1 LILLLIFVFR
11 TSASDWLEDRLWND
25 L

>member
-1 LILLLIFVFR
+1 MLIFVFH
-11 TSASDWLEDRLWND
+11 TSASDCLVDRLWND

>member
-1 LILLLIFVFR
+1 LILLLIFVVH
-11 TSASDWLEDRLWND
+11 TSASDWLEDYLWND